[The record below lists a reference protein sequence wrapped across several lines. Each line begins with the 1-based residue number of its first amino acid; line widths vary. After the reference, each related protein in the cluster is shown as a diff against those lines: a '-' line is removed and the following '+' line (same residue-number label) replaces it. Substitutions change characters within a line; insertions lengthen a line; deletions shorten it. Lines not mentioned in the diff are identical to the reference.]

1 LNILRLL
8 EKKAKP
14 SSESF
19 VDEAIIEMLKNLLC
33 QSEDSPIILEMCMG
47 LLDFKLSQRFNDG
60 TVILFWLFTM
70 RAVATDNPALHQLKQ
85 LFMKFSNCL

>member
-1 LNILRLL
+1 MDILRLL

-14 SSESF
+14 LSESF

-47 LLDFKLSQRFNDG
+47 LLDFKLS
-60 TVILFWLFTM
+60 
-70 RAVATDNPALHQLKQ
+70 
-85 LFMKFSNCL
+85 